1 VNVRVKNPVHFHP
14 HIELKTLSPD
24 AILTLMSGKFRYDY
38 ILIYSMIKTLFYFL
52 LLLSFSSCSIL
63 KPSIMLKTKRNYPY
77 AQAPSTPQYEYKIA
91 PNDVISFRISS
102 NDGFKLIDL
111 TSLNEG
117 MFRNAQNT
125 IEYLVEHDGL
135 VKLPIIGRISL
146 QGLTIRQAE
155 QMLEEKYSTY
165 YNKPFLMLKVLNR
178 RVIVFPGTGGKAK
191 VINLENNNTTLLE
204 ALALSGGIANTG
216 KAKRIKLIRGNLK
229 DPEVYLIDLSTIEG
243 MKQADMVLQ
252 ANDII
257 YVEPVLKI
265 SQTLLV
271 EMSPFI
277 GILTN
282 ILIVIALFK

>member
-1 VNVRVKNPVHFHP
+1 
-14 HIELKTLSPD
+14 
-24 AILTLMSGKFRYDY
+24 
-38 ILIYSMIKTLFYFL
+38 MIRTLFYFF
-52 LLLSFSSCSIL
+52 LLLSFSSCSVL

-77 AQAPSTPQYEYKIA
+77 TQAPTIPQYEYKIA
-91 PNDVISFRISS
+91 PNDVISFRIFS

-111 TSLNEG
+111 TSLNDN
-117 MFRNAQNT
+117 MFRNMKNS
-125 IEYLVEHDGL
+125 IDYLVEHNGL
-135 VKLPIIGRISL
+135 VKLPIIGRLSL

-165 YNKPFLMLKVLNR
+165 YNKPFVILNVLNR
-178 RVIVFPGTGGKAK
+178 RVIVFPGSGGKAN
-191 VINLENNNTTLLE
+191 VINLQNNNTTLLE

-257 YVEPVLKI
+257 YVEPVLKL
-265 SQTLLV
+265 SQTLLA
-271 EMSPFI
+271 EITPI
-277 GILTN
+277 IAILTN

>member
-1 VNVRVKNPVHFHP
+1 
-14 HIELKTLSPD
+14 
-24 AILTLMSGKFRYDY
+24 
-38 ILIYSMIKTLFYFL
+38 MIRTLFYFL
-52 LLLSFSSCSIL
+52 LLLSFSSCSVL

-77 AQAPSTPQYEYKIA
+77 AQPPSTPQYEYKVA
-91 PNDVISFRISS
+91 SNDVISFRIYS

-117 MFRNAQNT
+117 MFRNMQST
-125 IEYLVEHDGL
+125 IHYLVEHDGV

-146 QGLTIRQAE
+146 QGLTVRQAE
-155 QMLEEKYSTY
+155 QLLEEKYSTY
-165 YNKPFLMLKVLNR
+165 YNKPFVMLNVLNR
-178 RVIVFPGTGGKAK
+178 RVIIFPGTGGKAN
-191 VINLENNNTTLLE
+191 VINLKNNNTTLLE

-243 MKQADMVLQ
+243 MQQADMVLQ

-257 YVEPVLKI
+257 YVEPVLKL
-265 SQTLLV
+265 SQTLLA
-271 EMSPFI
+271 EMSPII

-282 ILIVIALFK
+282 ILLIITIFKK